1 MKRMRPAALAVLCA
15 AAPGFAHTTE
25 RRTVQAVRTTTP
37 IVLDGRLDEAAWEL
51 AEPATDFIGVQPY
64 HGQPATEQTEIR
76 LLYDADNLYIGAI
89 CYDSD
94 PSGIRINTLQQDFTS
109 NNTDLVAFVLDTLH
123 DRQSGFSF
131 WVNPAGA
138 RRETQ
143 IDQDGE
149 WTDAEWE
156 GVWNAQTSITDAG
169 WIAEVV
175 IPFKTLR
182 FSSAGRQEWGFNAVR
197 RTRRTNEDST
207 WAPLPLRINS
217 ITRISWAG
225 TLAGLDGVRQGRN
238 LKIKPFAIASAIQP
252 GPGRGRDFEGDAGLD
267 IKYGITPRLTLD
279 ATYRTDFS
287 QVEADEEQVNLTR
300 FNLFFPEKRE
310 FFLENQGL
318 FEVAATPGDPAN
330 VIPFFSRRIGLSA
343 SGTPIPMLGGARMS
357 GRAGGYDLGVVAMKT
372 QKDDGLP
379 SDNFVVGRI
388 RRSLVNTSTIG
399 AIFTSRDSTVAN
411 DFNRLVG
418 VDTRLRFFDRR
429 LDVVGYLMGTD
440 SAGSRAP
447 AQSRL
452 LGAAWRDDRLTW
464 AAQYEKVDPDFD
476 PQVGFVRRTAMTHVD
491 TEATWQQRTQ
501 SSWLRHYFFQGGADH
516 YADPN
521 GDVETR
527 LQNVGVGVELQ
538 NGAQVEVGAQNTFD
552 RLVEPF
558 AIRPT
563 VVLPIGDYE
572 YLRYTLNANSDL
584 SRAVSGTVS
593 ASAGEFW
600 DGTSRSI
607 SGSVNLRPS
616 HHLNVAATLNRNT
629 AQLPSGDFSTTVVG
643 ARVFVGFNSN
653 TFLSSFLQYN
663 ATTNQF
669 SANTRFNLIHR
680 PLSDLFVVYN
690 ERRDTATDGLID
702 RALVVKF
709 TNLFEF

>member
-1 MKRMRPAALAVLCA
+1 MRRIVAAALIGLCFETAGA
-15 AAPGFAHTTE
+15 AQSAEP
-25 RRTVQAVRTTTP
+25 RTIRAVRTTTA
-37 IVLDGRLDEAAWEL
+37 IVLDGILSEPAWER
-51 AEPATDFIGVQPY
+51 AEPATDFVAVQPY
-64 HGQPATEQTEIR
+64 HGAPATEQTEIR
-76 LLYDADNLYIGAI
+76 LLYDNTNLYIGAI
-89 CYDSD
+89 CHDSD
-94 PSGIRINTLQQDFTS
+94 PARIRINTLQQDFTS

-156 GVWNAQTSITDAG
+156 GVWNAQTSITDTG

-182 FSSAGRQEWGFNAVR
+182 FSSSGRQEWGFNAVR

-225 TLAGLDGVRQGRN
+225 TLTGLEGVRQGRN
-238 LKIKPFAIASAIQP
+238 LKVKPFAIASAMRSSASA
-252 GPGRGRDFEGDAGLD
+252 PGRIDGDGGVD
-267 IKYGITPRLTLD
+267 VKYGVTPRLTLD
-279 ATYRTDFS
+279 VTWRTDFS
-287 QVEADEEQVNLTR
+287 QVEADEQQVNLTR

-318 FEVAATPGDPAN
+318 FEIAATPGDPAN
-330 VIPFFSRRIGLSA
+330 VIPFFSRRIGLSDA
-343 SGTPIPMLGGARMS
+343 GTPIPMLGGARMS

-372 QKDDGLP
+372 EPDGSLP
-379 SDNFVVGRI
+379 SNSFLVGRI
-388 RRSLVNTSTIG
+388 RKSLPNTSTIG
-399 AIFTSRDSTVAN
+399 AIFTSRDSTTSN
-411 DFNRLVG
+411 DFNRLYG

-429 LDVVGYLMGTD
+429 LDVVSYLMATESPSND
-440 SAGSRAP
+440 QPPQA
-447 AQSRL
+447 RL
-452 LGAAWRDDRLTW
+452 VGAAWRDDRLTW
-464 AAQYEKVDPDFD
+464 AGQYEHVDPGFR
-476 PQVGFVRRTAMTHVD
+476 PEVGFVRRTAMSHFD
-491 TEATWQQRTQ
+491 TEATWQQRAHG
-501 SSWLRHYFFQGGADH
+501 SAWLRHYFVQGGADY
-516 YADPN
+516 YADPE

-527 LQNVGVGVELQ
+527 LQTAGVGVELQ
-538 NGAQVEVGAQNTFD
+538 NGSQFVLGAQNTFD
-552 RLVEPF
+552 RLAEPF

-563 VVLPIGDYE
+563 VVLPVGDYS
-572 YLRYTLNANSDL
+572 YLRYTFTANTDL
-584 SRAVSGTVS
+584 SRSISGTAN
-593 ASAGEFW
+593 ASTGDFW

-607 SGSVNLRPS
+607 TGSVNLRPN
-616 HHLNVAATLNRNT
+616 HHVNISATLNRTT
-629 AQLPSGDFSTTVVG
+629 AQLPAGDFSTTVVG
-643 ARVFVGFNSN
+643 TRVFIGFNSN

-663 ATTNQF
+663 ATTSQF

-690 ERRDTATDGLID
+690 ERRDTRSDLID
-702 RALVVKF
+702 RALIVKF